1 MTTIAR
7 QASLRIADRTAPLAG
22 LVTKALANAEFEA
35 IVADIDFATV
45 TIDGD
50 QREYDFDCQ
59 ICCQGADYLYARQ
72 TEHGEH
78 VEACETCVDTYRL
91 AYAAD

>member
-7 QASLRIADRTAPLAG
+7 EARIRFANSTAPLAG
-22 LVTKALANAEFEA
+22 LVTKAQIQARFDS
-35 IVADIDFATV
+35 IVADNFATV
-45 TIDGD
+45 TINTDAP
-50 QREYDFDCQ
+50 EYDFDCQ
-59 ICCQGADYLYARQ
+59 ICCEGTDYLYARQ

-91 AYAAD
+91 AYIAD

>member
-7 QASLRIADRTAPLAG
+7 QANLRIADHTA
-22 LVTKALANAEFEA
+22 ALARLVINARFNA
-35 IVADIDFATV
+35 IVADINFPAV
-45 TIDGD
+45 TIDADEVEHDHHCEICGEGTDFLFTRLDEDGD
-50 QREYDFDCQ
+50 E
-59 ICCQGADYLYARQ
+59 
-72 TEHGEH
+72 

>member
-7 QASLRIADRTAPLAG
+7 QANLRIADHTAVLAQ
-22 LVTKALANAEFEA
+22 LVINARFAA
-35 IVADIDFATV
+35 IVADIDFPAV
-45 TIDGD
+45 TIDADVEPEHDYHCEICGEGTDFLYTRLDEDGD
-50 QREYDFDCQ
+50 E
-59 ICCQGADYLYARQ
+59 
-72 TEHGEH
+72 